1 MMSLKYT
8 DKSVSKN
15 VRYKERKNMKKIEAI
30 IRTDKLEDLKA
41 ALSDN
46 GLVHGMTVSQVL
58 GYGEQKGFTEYVRG
72 QRIETT
78 LLSKLK
84 IEIVSIDEKVDDI
97 VNVIIKAVSSCSL
110 SSSPIASARSDTR
123 IGINKAIT
131 LIMIQLT
138 RAVKITVKTT
148 ADTLAKSNFPEP

>member
-1 MMSLKYT
+1 MSLKYA
-8 DKSVSKN
+8 DNSVSKN

-97 VNVIIKAVSSCSL
+97 VNVIIKAVRTGEVGDGKIFIQ
-110 SSSPIASARSDTR
+110 PVERVIR
-123 IGINKAIT
+123 IRTSEEDAQA
-131 LIMIQLT
+131 L
-138 RAVKITVKTT
+138 
-148 ADTLAKSNFPEP
+148 

>member
-1 MMSLKYT
+1 MMSLKYA

-58 GYGEQKGFTEYVRG
+58 GYGEQKGFTE
-72 QRIETT
+72 
-78 LLSKLK
+78 
-84 IEIVSIDEKVDDI
+84 KVDDI
-97 VNVIIKAVSSCSL
+97 VNVIIKAVQTGEVGDGKIFIQPVERVIRIRTSEE
-110 SSSPIASARSDTR
+110 DTQ
-123 IGINKAIT
+123 A
-131 LIMIQLT
+131 L
-138 RAVKITVKTT
+138 
-148 ADTLAKSNFPEP
+148 

>member
-1 MMSLKYT
+1 MLTSL
-8 DKSVSKN
+8 SV
-15 VRYKERKNMKKIEAI
+15 KIEAI

-97 VNVIIKAVSSCSL
+97 VNVIIKAVQTGEVGDGKIFIQ
-110 SSSPIASARSDTR
+110 PVERVIR
-123 IGINKAIT
+123 IRTSEEDAQA
-131 LIMIQLT
+131 L
-138 RAVKITVKTT
+138 
-148 ADTLAKSNFPEP
+148 